1 MLILENI
8 VFRVSEKLTTL
19 VTDNNL
25 PDSVDNS
32 IVLVTN
38 LFSRGA
44 KSAYLSATNAQ
55 YYVGKVN
62 EIDPAIFV
70 KIFDKF

>member
-8 VFRVSEKLTTL
+8 VFRVSEKSTTL
-19 VTDNNL
+19 VTDKNL
-25 PDSVDNS
+25 PDSLDNS

-38 LFSRGA
+38 LFLRGA

-55 YYVGKVN
+55 HYFGKVN
-62 EIDPAIFV
+62 EIDPANLCRL
-70 KIFDKF
+70 

>member
-8 VFRVSEKLTTL
+8 VFRVSEKSTTL
-19 VTDNNL
+19 LTDKNL
-25 PDSVDNS
+25 PDSLENS

-44 KSAYLSATNAQ
+44 KSAYSATNGQ
-55 YYVGKVN
+55 HYFGKVN
-62 EIDPAIFV
+62 EIDPANLCRL
-70 KIFDKF
+70 

>member
-8 VFRVSEKLTTL
+8 VFRVSEKSKTL
-19 VTDNNL
+19 VTDKNL
-25 PDSVDNS
+25 PGSLDNS

-44 KSAYLSATNAQ
+44 KSAYSATESTIMLRESSQ
-55 YYVGKVN
+55 GEV
-62 EIDPAIFV
+62 
-70 KIFDKF
+70 